1 VRGDE
6 EIPGT
11 RWARLEAHNDERG
24 NFREVWRASAS
35 ATGPAR
41 DGGAGERV
49 LAQANLSYSKAGV
62 LRGLHFHRSQTDH
75 WVVVNGE
82 IFVALVDLRHDDGTV
97 RVATRTL
104 LTDDTLTIPA
114 LVAHGFLALRPATLL
129 YLVTREYDGT
139 DEQGLAW
146 NDPEVRVPWPR
157 APTADGLPILSERD
171 RTNPSLA
178 DVRREMAV
186 LRSSSA

>member
-1 VRGDE
+1 MRGNE
-6 EIPGT
+6 EIPGI
-11 RWARLEAHNDERG
+11 RWARLGARNDDRG

-35 ATGPAR
+35 AAGSAR
-41 DGGAGERV
+41 EGGADQGV
-49 LAQANLSYSKAGV
+49 LAQANLSHSKAGV

-75 WVVVNGE
+75 WIVVNGE
-82 IFVALVDLRHDDGTV
+82 IFVALVDLRRDDGSV

-139 DEQGLAW
+139 DEYGLAW
-146 NDPEVRVPWPR
+146 NDPELRIPWPQ
-157 APTADGLPILSERD
+157 APTAAGLPILSERD
-171 RTNPSLA
+171 RSNPSLA

-186 LRSSSA
+186 RPSSSA